1 MLRKKREREHL
12 SLKIQITSSHTLTK
26 LTLFYTGALRQSRE
40 PRTPGEAAGSA
51 GLVWLLWHTAA
62 FTEGFYISSHFRP
75 HFTALLSTHTSLPR
89 ACCWLL
95 AVYRLVA
102 CSQGQKWFFTSIV
115 HFLFVFIIID
125 RGETYFSVQ
134 DSLWMCC
141 VCCHTLFSTLATQL
155 SFVRRVLR
163 GSLRYSFIWLALNTS
178 FLA

>member
-1 MLRKKREREHL
+1 MWTAVKAI
-12 SLKIQITSSHTLTK
+12 KIQITSSHALTK
-26 LTLFYTGALRQSRE
+26 LTLFYSGALRQSRE

-95 AVYRLVA
+95 AVYRLVCLQPGA
-102 CSQGQKWFFTSIV
+102 EMVLIIV
-115 HFLFVFIIID
+115 DQLFIIID
-125 RGETYFSVQ
+125 QGEPYLSVQ

-163 GSLRYSFIWLALNTS
+163 GSLRYSFIWLTLNTS
-178 FLA
+178 FRA

>member
-1 MLRKKREREHL
+1 MLRKKREREQL

-26 LTLFYTGALRQSRE
+26 LTLFYSGALRQSRE

-95 AVYRLVA
+95 TVYRLVV
-102 CSQGQKWFFTSIV
+102 CSQEQKSFFTSIV
-115 HFLFVFIIID
+115 HFLFVFIIADQLFIIID
-125 RGETYFSVQ
+125 QGETCCISLCRIPSECVVSAATLCSALWPPNSV
-134 DSLWMCC
+134 L
-141 VCCHTLFSTLATQL
+141 
-155 SFVRRVLR
+155 
-163 GSLRYSFIWLALNTS
+163 
-178 FLA
+178 